1 MPRLRVAFF
10 FMKIAINTRLLK
22 PGKLEGI
29 GRFTL
34 EILLRIIQRH
44 PEHEFHLLFDH
55 SDFSL
60 IPSSKNVFCHHLFPP
75 ARRPWLFDWWF
86 DWSVP
91 RKLKKLGADIFVS
104 PDGHGSLR
112 CPCPQLNVIHDLNF
126 VHYPELLPAKY
137 ARYWNQH
144 TRELVKKTT
153 RIATVSQ
160 FSKIDIQQTFGIS
173 PEKIDVLCN
182 GANPNWGP
190 IDHSHQ
196 TEVRNQYTNGKPYFI
211 FIGSLHPRKN
221 LDRILQAFQQF
232 KKNHPDHHFVIV
244 GAALFGKGVQE
255 AYGYIPDVHWLGRKD
270 GDDLLTLLAASNGL
284 VMVSLYEGFGIP
296 IIEALQCDVPV
307 VAGNNSSMPEIGGDA
322 ILYADA
328 LSVENITQQL
338 GILSHF
344 DTQHQQWH
352 LAKNRILQ
360 EYTWE
365 KATDLFW
372 HSIQQTLKDHA
383 AK

>member
-1 MPRLRVAFF
+1 
-10 FMKIAINTRLLK
+10 MKIAINTRLLK
-22 PGKLEGI
+22 PGKIEGI

-34 EILLRIIQRH
+34 EILVRLIQRH

-55 SDFSL
+55 ANFSL
-60 IPSSKNVFCHHLFPP
+60 IPKSPNVFCHTLFPP

-91 RKLKKLGADIFVS
+91 RKLKKINADIFVS
-104 PDGHGSLR
+104 PDGHGSMR

-144 TRELVKKTT
+144 TRALVKKTT

-160 FSKIDIQQTFGIS
+160 FSKKDIEQTFGVS
-173 PEKIDVLCN
+173 SEKIDVLCN
-182 GANPNWGP
+182 GTNPDWGP
-190 IDHSHQ
+190 LDSAHQ
-196 TEVRNQYTNGKPYFI
+196 AAIRNQYTNGKPYFI

-232 KKNHPDHHFVIV
+232 KKNHPDYHFIIV
-244 GAALFGKGVQE
+244 GAALFHQDAQE
-255 AYGYIPDVHWLGRKD
+255 AYGNIADVHWLGRRD
-270 GDDLLTLLAASNGL
+270 GDELLTLLAASNGL

-328 LSVENITQQL
+328 LSVDDMAHQL
-338 GILSHF
+338 GILSRF

-352 LAKNRILQ
+352 LAKNQIL
-360 EYTWE
+360 EKYTWE

-372 HSIQQTLKDHA
+372 HSIQQTLNSHV

>member
-1 MPRLRVAFF
+1 M
-10 FMKIAINTRLLK
+10 
-22 PGKLEGI
+22 
-29 GRFTL
+29 
-34 EILLRIIQRH
+34 
-44 PEHEFHLLFDH
+44 
-55 SDFSL
+55 
-60 IPSSKNVFCHHLFPP
+60 
-75 ARRPWLFDWWF
+75 
-86 DWSVP
+86 
-91 RKLKKLGADIFVS
+91 
-104 PDGHGSLR
+104 R

-144 TRELVKKTT
+144 TRALVKKTT

-160 FSKIDIQQTFGIS
+160 FSKKDIEQTFGVS
-173 PEKIDVLCN
+173 SEKIDVLCN
-182 GANPNWGP
+182 GTNPDWGP
-190 IDHSHQ
+190 IDSAHQ
-196 TEVRNQYTNGKPYFI
+196 AAIRNQYTNGKPYFI

-232 KKNHPDHHFVIV
+232 KKNHPDYHFIIV
-244 GAALFGKGVQE
+244 GAALFHQDAQE
-255 AYGYIPDVHWLGRKD
+255 AYGNIADVHWLGRRD
-270 GDDLLTLLAASNGL
+270 GDELLTLLAASNGL

-328 LSVENITQQL
+328 LSVDDMAHQL
-338 GILSHF
+338 GILSRF

-352 LAKNRILQ
+352 LAKNQIL
-360 EYTWE
+360 EKYTWE

-372 HSIQQTLKDHA
+372 HSIQQTLNSHA

>member
-1 MPRLRVAFF
+1 
-10 FMKIAINTRLLK
+10 MKIAINTRLLK

-173 PEKIDVLCN
+173 PGKIDVLCN

-221 LDRILQAFQQF
+221 LDRILQAFQHF

-244 GAALFGKGVQE
+244 GAALFGKSAQE
-255 AYGYIPDVHWLGRKD
+255 AYGHIPDVHWLGRKD

-328 LSVENITQQL
+328 LSVENIAQQL

-372 HSIQQTLKDHA
+372 HSIQQTLKDHV

>member
-1 MPRLRVAFF
+1 M
-10 FMKIAINTRLLK
+10 
-22 PGKLEGI
+22 
-29 GRFTL
+29 
-34 EILLRIIQRH
+34 
-44 PEHEFHLLFDH
+44 
-55 SDFSL
+55 
-60 IPSSKNVFCHHLFPP
+60 
-75 ARRPWLFDWWF
+75 
-86 DWSVP
+86 
-91 RKLKKLGADIFVS
+91 
-104 PDGHGSLR
+104 R

-144 TRELVKKTT
+144 TRALVKKTT

-160 FSKIDIQQTFGIS
+160 FSKKDIEQTFGVS
-173 PEKIDVLCN
+173 SEKIDVLCN
-182 GANPNWGP
+182 GTNPDWGP
-190 IDHSHQ
+190 IDSAHQ
-196 TEVRNQYTNGKPYFI
+196 AAIRNQYTNGKPYFI

-232 KKNHPDHHFVIV
+232 KKNHPDYHFIIV
-244 GAALFGKGVQE
+244 GAALFHQDAQE
-255 AYGYIPDVHWLGRKD
+255 AYGNITDAHWLGRRD
-270 GDDLLTLLAASNGL
+270 GDELLTLLAASNGL

-307 VAGNNSSMPEIGGDA
+307 LAANNSSMPEIGGDA

-328 LSVENITQQL
+328 LNVDDMTHQL
-338 GILSHF
+338 GILSRF

-352 LAKNRILQ
+352 LAKNQIL
-360 EYTWE
+360 EKYTWE

-372 HSIQQTLKDHA
+372 HSIQQTLNSHV

>member
-1 MPRLRVAFF
+1 
-10 FMKIAINTRLLK
+10 MKIAINTRLLK

-86 DWSVP
+86 NWSVP
-91 RKLKKLGADIFVS
+91 RKLKKLRADIFVS

-173 PEKIDVLCN
+173 PGKIDVLCN

-221 LDRILQAFQQF
+221 LDRILQAFQHF

-244 GAALFGKGVQE
+244 GAALFGKSAQE
-255 AYGYIPDVHWLGRKD
+255 AYGHIPDVHWLGRKD

-328 LSVENITQQL
+328 LSVENIAQQL

-372 HSIQQTLKDHA
+372 HSIQQTLKDHV

>member
-1 MPRLRVAFF
+1 
-10 FMKIAINTRLLK
+10 MKIAINTRLLK

-34 EILLRIIQRH
+34 EILLRLIQRH

-55 SDFSL
+55 RDFSL
-60 IPSSKNVFCHHLFPP
+60 IPSSNNVFCHHLFPP

-91 RKLKKLGADIFVS
+91 RILKKIGADIFVS
-104 PDGHGSLR
+104 PDGHGSMH

-126 VHYPELLPAKY
+126 VHYPELLPTKY

-160 FSKIDIQQTFGIS
+160 FSKNDIQQTFGFS
-173 PEKIDVLCN
+173 SEKIDVLCN

-190 IDHSHQ
+190 IDQTHQ
-196 TEVRNQYTNGKPYFI
+196 AEIRNQYTNGKPYFI

-244 GAALFGKGVQE
+244 GAALFGKGAQE
-255 AYGYIPDVHWLGRKD
+255 TYGHIPDVHWLGRRD
-270 GDDLLTLLAASNGL
+270 GNDLLTLLAASNGL

-322 ILYADA
+322 VLYADA
-328 LSVENITQQL
+328 LSIDSITQQL

-360 EYTWE
+360 NYTWE

>member
-1 MPRLRVAFF
+1 
-10 FMKIAINTRLLK
+10 MKIAINTRLLK
-22 PGKLEGI
+22 PGKIEGI

-34 EILLRIIQRH
+34 EILVRLIQRH

-173 PEKIDVLCN
+173 PGKIDVLCN

-221 LDRILQAFQQF
+221 LDRILQAFQHF

-244 GAALFGKGVQE
+244 GAALFGTNAQE
-255 AYGYIPDVHWLGRKD
+255 AYGHIPDVHWLGRKD

-328 LSVENITQQL
+328 LSVENIAQQL

-360 EYTWE
+360 QYTWE